1 MKVSKKTFLTL
12 ASTMLILTG
21 VFLFDLAQKFSLEHV
36 STKEA
41 LIRYTICCQDL
52 RTDSSS
58 YGGFSD
64 RCLHVWKGY
73 GAYLMDTYRAVEL
86 LRQLDA
92 LDRINTSALITFLN
106 RSDISVRIE
115 GGCWRGSLGEVYE
128 VLTILKAVNRLDLAD
143 SLINLTAVRQVI
155 LLPPI
160 QEYASAVFIADF
172 LGWSNDIN
180 RTYYAERL
188 YFEIKHYFH
197 LSSAYDPNRNIPF
210 NWLCYRIRALSILGG
225 ASTCVSDLR
234 ELNDFNYALTC
245 FLLMRWDAYNGGF
258 DSHPWGYLSTKSSDP
273 QQIVATLGATYEGIL
288 TAKAIG
294 MNLVAELHGTKEGL
308 RQAFERLVERCQT
321 PYGFY
326 VNSPSKHQ
334 WKPWKSYE
342 VQYNLYAVSI
352 LNLSGNNQTL
362 EKGNFRWPPDAETFA
377 ESLDGYFIPFVVT
390 ISALPTIILL
400 SKRKHKGQ
408 KENKKE

>member
-1 MKVSKKTFLTL
+1 MKMSNKTFLTL

-21 VFLFDLAQKFSLEHV
+21 VFLFDLVQKFSLEHV

-64 RCLHVWKGY
+64 RCLHVWKGF

-92 LDRINTSALITFLN
+92 LDRIDTSALVTFLN
-106 RSDISVRIE
+106 RSDISVTIE
-115 GGCWRGSLGEVYE
+115 GGYWRGSLGEVYE

-188 YFEIKHYFH
+188 YFEIKRYFH
-197 LSSAYDPNRNIPF
+197 SSSAYDPNRNIPF
-210 NWLCYRIRALSILGG
+210 NRLCYRIRALSILGG
-225 ASTCVSDLR
+225 ASTCVSDLI

-308 RQAFERLVERCQT
+308 RQAFERLIERCQT

-334 WKPWKSYE
+334 WKPWESDIE
-342 VQYNLYAVSI
+342 DNLYAVSI

-377 ESLDGYFIPFVVT
+377 ESLGGYFIPFV
-390 ISALPTIILL
+390 ACA
-400 SKRKHKGQ
+400 RKS
-408 KENKKE
+408 